1 MVAVLMVAIL
11 MAITYTRLRNNKP
24 FQQSWLAAARMLVF
38 KANESFEVVT

>member
-1 MVAVLMVAIL
+1 MVIAYTKLC
-11 MAITYTRLRNNKP
+11 TRLRKNKP